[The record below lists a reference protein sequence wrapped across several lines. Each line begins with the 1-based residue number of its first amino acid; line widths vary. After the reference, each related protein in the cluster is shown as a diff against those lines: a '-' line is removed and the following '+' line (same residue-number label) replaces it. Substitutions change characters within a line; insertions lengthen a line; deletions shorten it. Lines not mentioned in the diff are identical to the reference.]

1 MFFRRIWPAHSD
13 SPHERE
19 LAALGAAFD
28 QFGSELGRHRS
39 PRRAGQSRSITSA
52 RLSSLPGWRPRI
64 EHPFRLPLPYKR
76 GQPRTALSRERDQYG
91 RLPYAREVDVRAE
104 GFAAR
109 LRRQLQRLRG
119 ALGRLRDRFRG
130 RPSPRVGRGRMRG
143 IRTGYVTGRS
153 SYVAGRSGE
162 RDGFLTA
169 LVLAVTAALGF
180 EVVSAR
186 RAVPID
192 PAPVVVETVSVADAL
207 EVRIEELAQAIAAAE
222 GYFAE
227 GSHDGR
233 TLPHR
238 LNNPGALKKPAL
250 GAADLPTWKD
260 TGIVEFPT
268 TDMGW
273 AALRHQVRLMLTGTS
288 GIYAQTD
295 SLSSVGDKYA
305 EGDANWGANVA
316 TKLGVPPARTLAEL
330 APRE

>member
-1 MFFRRIWPAHSD
+1 MFFRRFWSAKSD
-13 SPHERE
+13 SPRQFD
-19 LAALGAAFD
+19 LDALGAAVD
-28 QFGSELGRHRS
+28 QFGDELGRHRS
-39 PRRAGQSRSITSA
+39 SRKAGQSRSVPA
-52 RLSSLPGWRPRI
+52 RLSSLPPYRPRI
-64 EHPFRLPLPYKR
+64 DHPHRLPIPYRR
-76 GQPRTALSRERDQYG
+76 GQPRTALSLMRDQYG
-91 RLPYAREVDVRAE
+91 RPWRLHEPERRAE
-104 GFAAR
+104 GFLAR
-109 LRRQLQRLRG
+109 LRRQLLGLRG
-119 ALGRLRDRFRG
+119 ALRRLRDRFRRR
-130 RPSPRVGRGRMRG
+130 RPLPPGVGSRRPR
-143 IRTGYVTGRS
+143 IRHSSVARRS
-153 SYVAGRSGE
+153 SD

-186 RAVPID
+186 KAAIPID
-192 PAPVVVETVSVADAL
+192 PPPAVGVDAVHVPDLL

-227 GSHDGR
+227 GLHDGR

-268 TDMGW
+268 TEMGW

-288 GIYAQTD
+288 GIYAHSD
-295 SLSSVGDKYA
+295 SLSSVGEKYA
-305 EGDANWGANVA
+305 EGDVNWGVNVA

>member
-1 MFFRRIWPAHSD
+1 MFFRRIWPAQSHSPRQHD
-13 SPHERE
+13 F
-19 LAALGAAFD
+19 AALGAAFD
-28 QFGSELGRHRS
+28 EFGSELGRHRS

-52 RLSSLPGWRPRI
+52 RLSSLPGYRPRI
-64 EHPFRLPLPYKR
+64 DHPFRLPIPYRR
-76 GQPRTALSRERDQYG
+76 GQPRTALSRERDMYG
-91 RLPYAREVDVRAE
+91 RRPYVFEVEARGEGIVDK
-104 GFAAR
+104 
-109 LRRQLQRLRG
+109 LRRQLLRLRG
-119 ALGRLRDRFRG
+119 ALGRFRDLFRRRPLPPPIGG
-130 RPSPRVGRGRMRG
+130 RRMRG
-143 IRTGYVTGRS
+143 TRTG
-153 SYVAGRSGE
+153 YVAGRSGE

-186 RAVPID
+186 RAAPIE
-192 PAPVVVETVSVADAL
+192 PPPVVVETVRAADPL
-207 EVRIEELAQAIAAAE
+207 EVRIDELAQAIAVAE
-222 GYFAE
+222 GYYAE
-227 GSHDGR
+227 GLHHGR

-250 GAADLPTWKD
+250 GAAELPTWKE

-268 TDMGW
+268 SDMGW

-305 EGDANWGANVA
+305 EGDANWGVNVA